1 MLKNE
6 TFLNFTVYKIQK
18 FVFFFKKMFQS
29 LPGILHQLSKMN
41 NSFLL
46 QIFRAIDASEH
57 SAVRKLLASPFFN
70 QRRDVQ
76 DLFDLLVSAQKR
88 GSLPTLTREATFAK
102 LFPGKPF
109 HNLTLNHTFSYLT
122 GRLKKYLALEEMQRD
137 QQAES
142 LYRLRAF
149 RRRGLS
155 QLFER
160 GAQMLEKEHF
170 ASTYRHA
177 GWHLFHYQLQN
188 EVFSHRIVQRR
199 GGATN
204 LQIVADA
211 LGNFFM
217 LENLRWACT
226 AHALRSVGGSGYRLP
241 LGEAVREAAD
251 QTPVAENPALALL
264 ANSLRALQH
273 PDDEASFQTITELL
287 HRYPDLFPP
296 AENRDIYMAA
306 INFCIRRQNQG
317 DRTYAR
323 AALNLY
329 REALA
334 RDILLENGVLPPYTY
349 NNIHLLAQ
357 VTGENTWARTFLDQY
372 RDALP
377 FAGRD
382 NIYRYNVAIAHFR
395 SGEYGRVLGLLQEVT
410 FSEIFINLDVRRML
424 LKSYFEMGE
433 WLSLASLLD
442 SFAVF
447 IRRQKELGYHRES
460 YLNLIKFTKKLA
472 KNGSDSQL
480 AETIR
485 NTASVAEREWL
496 LEKATGRAIF

>member
-1 MLKNE
+1 MD
-6 TFLNFTVYKIQK
+6 
-18 FVFFFKKMFQS
+18 
-29 LPGILHQLSKMN
+29 

-57 SAVRKLLASPFFN
+57 TSVRKFLASPFFN

-76 DLFDLLVSAQKR
+76 DLFEFLISAQKQ
-88 GSLPTLTREATFAK
+88 GNLPTLTRETIFAT
-102 LFPGKPF
+102 LFPGKSF

-122 GRLKKYLALEEMQRD
+122 NRLEQYLALTEIQRD
-137 QQAES
+137 PQAEQ

-160 GAQMLEKEHF
+160 DAQSIEKEHLR
-170 ASTYRHA
+170 SPHRHA

-211 LGNFFM
+211 LGHFFM

-226 AHALRSVGGSGYRLP
+226 AHALRSVGGSEYRLP
-241 LGEAVREAAD
+241 LGEAVRRAAD
-251 QTPVAENPALALL
+251 QTPAAENPALALL
-264 ANSLRALQH
+264 AHSLRALQN
-273 PDDEASFQTITELL
+273 PDDEASFQTLTELL
-287 HRYPDLFPP
+287 RQYPDLFPA
-296 AENRDIYMAA
+296 AESRDIFMAA

-323 AALNLY
+323 VALDLY

-334 RDILLENGVLPPYTY
+334 RDILLENGVLPAYTY

-357 VTGENTWARTFLDQY
+357 VTGERAWARDFLDQY
-372 RDALP
+372 RTALP
-377 FAGRD
+377 AAGRD

-395 SGEYGRVLGLLQEVT
+395 EGDYGRVLELLQEVT
-410 FSEIFINLDVRRML
+410 FSEVFINLDVRRML

-447 IRRQKELGYHRES
+447 IRRQKELGYHRTS

-472 KNGSDSQL
+472 KKGSNPQL
-480 AETIR
+480 AESIR
-485 NTASVAEREWL
+485 NTVAVAEREWL
-496 LEKATGRAIF
+496 LEKAAGKMAF

>member
-1 MLKNE
+1 MD
-6 TFLNFTVYKIQK
+6 
-18 FVFFFKKMFQS
+18 
-29 LPGILHQLSKMN
+29 

-46 QIFRAIDASEH
+46 QIFRSIDASEH
-57 SAVRKLLASPFFN
+57 TSVRKFLASPFFN

-76 DLFDLLVSAQKR
+76 DLFELLVSAQKQ
-88 GSLPTLTREATFAK
+88 GNLPTLTRETIFES
-102 LFPGKPF
+102 LFPGKSF

-122 GRLKKYLALEEMQRD
+122 NRLEQYLALSEIQRD
-137 QQAES
+137 PQAEQ

-160 GAQMLEKEHF
+160 DAQIIEKEHLH
-170 ASTYRHA
+170 SPHRHA

-211 LGNFFM
+211 LGHFFM

-226 AHALRSVGGSGYRLP
+226 AHALRSVGGSEYRLP
-241 LGEAVREAAD
+241 LGEVVRQIAD
-251 QTPVAENPALALL
+251 QTPAAENPALALL
-264 ANSLRALQH
+264 AHSLRALQN
-273 PDDEASFQTITELL
+273 PDDEASFQTLTELL
-287 HRYPDLFPP
+287 RLHPDLFPP
-296 AENRDIYMAA
+296 AESRDIFMAA

-317 DRTYAR
+317 HRAYAR
-323 AALNLY
+323 AALDLY

-334 RDILLENGVLPPYTY
+334 RDILLENGVLPAYTY

-357 VTGENTWARTFLDQY
+357 VTGERAWARDFLDQY
-372 RDALP
+372 RIALP
-377 FAGRD
+377 AAGRD

-395 SGEYGRVLGLLQEVT
+395 AGEYGRVLELLQEVT
-410 FSEIFINLDVRRML
+410 FSEVFINLDVRRML

-447 IRRQKELGYHRES
+447 IRRQNELGYHRVS

-472 KNGSDSQL
+472 KKGSDPQL
-480 AETIR
+480 AEAIR
-485 NTASVAEREWL
+485 STASVAEREWL
-496 LEKATGRAIF
+496 LEKATGRMAF